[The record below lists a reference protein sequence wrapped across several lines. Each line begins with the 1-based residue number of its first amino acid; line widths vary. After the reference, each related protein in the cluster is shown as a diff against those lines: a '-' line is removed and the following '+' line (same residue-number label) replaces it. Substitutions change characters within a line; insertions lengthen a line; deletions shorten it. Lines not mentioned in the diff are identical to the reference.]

1 VPAPSAI
8 ITSGRGVQGL
18 WTLSDDQLLPDAQDA
33 VEQAN
38 LWLIEVLGAPSG
50 THNVDRILRLPGS
63 WNALSKKKIEAGY
76 QPAMA
81 DIIELNDNTY
91 RLEDFGKPTTK
102 QTLSPS
108 TAGGGADDCTA
119 DPITIEELGP
129 LREKYDLPI
138 RITSLIGRGHPGA
151 WLEDY
156 ERDFGKCKKDPNNRS
171 DWVFDVCCNL
181 LRFGVE
187 EGEILGIMIDPK
199 WPISAHCMDQGS
211 PERAARRQIGRAKLR
226 VLADPGSST
235 GGRGGNDGPRGVSLG
250 MLARQPFDTDQKG
263 RPLLTTLNTHRALAR
278 IPGLILRYNAFA
290 DVETVEGLGEEFDG
304 ILTDAAVRRLRY
316 MIENKFGFKMPKDE
330 FHEIVSDVCRYDS
343 FHPVKDMFEVL
354 PDWDGVK
361 RIDTWLRDYAG
372 VEDNPYTRAIGRIVL
387 VAAIRRILEPGI
399 GFQEVLVLVSAKQG
413 TGKTELI
420 KTLAMNKHWYTS
432 NMPLNASPKEVIE
445 CLSGHWLVECGE
457 MEGLSGKTA
466 DRVKNMMS
474 RQIDIARLSYARKTS
489 HVKRQSIMI
498 GTTNRIEFNADPTGG
513 RRWWPVRVK
522 EVDLDRLLVDRQQ
535 LWAEALI
542 AAQARESI
550 KLSRELWPE
559 AERAQTT
566 STAKDPWAEV
576 LEDTLGDYEEG
587 KIKVSD
593 VRIILEEVAQKG
605 WGPHSDARMGQAMR
619 NMSWE
624 KHHARLKH
632 PLDGGKKRAYA
643 YVKGKDIKTCE
654 WIIVDQ
660 IAVGKLGKR
669 TRVRRE
675 RDVQHEIDL
684 DAEMEKH
691 ALN

>member
-1 VPAPSAI
+1 MTIIPEAKEFPAKKFLRWLGQKPPSIFTLSELDTVPIWRQVDRSNLKSILDEHVNTYYSLARPRDGIRKKPKKEDLLSTRHLHVDLDPDDGADPKKELDRLTQLLTDKLPKSVPAPSAI

-330 FHEIVSDVCRYDS
+330 Y
-343 FHPVKDMFEVL
+343 
-354 PDWDGVK
+354 
-361 RIDTWLRDYAG
+361 
-372 VEDNPYTRAIGRIVL
+372 
-387 VAAIRRILEPGI
+387 
-399 GFQEVLVLVSAKQG
+399 
-413 TGKTELI
+413 
-420 KTLAMNKHWYTS
+420 
-432 NMPLNASPKEVIE
+432 
-445 CLSGHWLVECGE
+445 
-457 MEGLSGKTA
+457 
-466 DRVKNMMS
+466 
-474 RQIDIARLSYARKTS
+474 
-489 HVKRQSIMI
+489 
-498 GTTNRIEFNADPTGG
+498 EF
-513 RRWWPVRVK
+513 
-522 EVDLDRLLVDRQQ
+522 
-535 LWAEALI
+535 
-542 AAQARESI
+542 
-550 KLSRELWPE
+550 
-559 AERAQTT
+559 
-566 STAKDPWAEV
+566 
-576 LEDTLGDYEEG
+576 
-587 KIKVSD
+587 
-593 VRIILEEVAQKG
+593 
-605 WGPHSDARMGQAMR
+605 
-619 NMSWE
+619 
-624 KHHARLKH
+624 
-632 PLDGGKKRAYA
+632 
-643 YVKGKDIKTCE
+643 
-654 WIIVDQ
+654 
-660 IAVGKLGKR
+660 
-669 TRVRRE
+669 
-675 RDVQHEIDL
+675 
-684 DAEMEKH
+684 
-691 ALN
+691 